1 MHLQNVRRIL
11 HAAIFSLSVYPF
23 VRPSVR
29 PSVQGAVAIKMP
41 DFLAGARVSRCREE
55 GTTTVVPCI
64 AISWAMRY
72 MQRITLKL
80 CQ

>member
-11 HAAIFSLSVYPF
+11 HAAIFSLSIYPF

-55 GTTTVVPCI
+55 GMTSVFRPVHCNI
-64 AISWAMRY
+64 MGNEICNA
-72 MQRITLKL
+72 
-80 CQ
+80 